1 MPVDEIATGCG
12 GYRECEPNFTSA
24 LSSSHLLRDDVNTLL
39 ECVTHCWVLRHA
51 IDNEDVDEVRKRA
64 VGKVTLEVTRR
75 HQKESLCWTTLCEDV
90 GCGTTLLLCI
100 SREWWSVSV

>member
-12 GYRECEPNFTSA
+12 GYRECEPNSM
-24 LSSSHLLRDDVNTLL
+24 SSLRLLRDDVDMLL
-39 ECVTHCWVLRHA
+39 ECVTRCQVLGHA
-51 IDNEDVDEVRKRA
+51 IDNEDVDEVRERV
-64 VGKVTLEVTRR
+64 VGKATLEVSRR
-75 HQKESLCWTTLCEDV
+75 HRKESICWAALREAV